1 MKKSKKIGISVVVIA
16 AVLSV
21 AYKLNDVKQQKKA
34 DIDLVN
40 KAKSEITVTTTTV
53 KYEVIKS
60 DISYH
65 GTFEPSLEVT
75 VVSES
80 QGKVNKYTINEGDFI
95 SEGETMVWLDSDLTG
110 YQLETAEAAWLK
122 AQNDLKRF
130 ENLTPGESVSTQQL
144 EEIKLA
150 CQNAR
155 STYLAIKK
163 QYENTFI
170 KAPVSGTVSKRYFEK
185 GSFVAPG
192 SPVADLIN
200 IQKMKFNAWF
210 TAIDRIQVKTG
221 QKVTLTSDLY
231 PGVSYEGTIKV
242 IGVKPDNSRRY
253 LVQAEVVNSSEKPLV
268 SGIDGTIYIQN
279 TNDEKKLVIPRN
291 CIVSSVIQPMV
302 YVVSDG
308 TAKLREIVIS
318 QITNGQAI
326 IESGLTEGD
335 IVVLSGQINL
345 ENNTTVTVLN
355 NYPL

>member
-1 MKKSKKIGISVVVIA
+1 MKTSKKIVISVVAMA

-21 AYKLNDVKQQKKA
+21 AYKLVDVKHRKKA

-53 KYEVIKS
+53 KYDVIKS

-65 GTFEPSLEVT
+65 GTFEPYSEVT

-95 SEGETMVWLDSDLTG
+95 SEGVTMVWLDSDLTG

-144 EEIKLA
+144 EEIKFA

-155 STYLAIKK
+155 STYLTSKK
-163 QYENTFI
+163 QYENAFI
-170 KAPVSGTVSKRYFEK
+170 KAPISGTVSKRYFEK
-185 GSFVAPG
+185 GSFIAPG

-200 IQKMKFNAWF
+200 TQKMKFNTWV
-210 TAIDRIQVKTG
+210 TATDLIKIKPG
-221 QKVTLTSDLY
+221 QKVILTSDLY
-231 PGVSYEGTIKV
+231 PGVSYEGTIKI

-253 LVQAEVVNSSEKPLV
+253 LVQAEVINSSENPLV
-268 SGIDGTIYIQN
+268 SGIDGTIRIQN
-279 TNDEKKLVIPRN
+279 AIGEKSLVIPRN
-291 CIVSSVIQPMV
+291 CIISSAIQPMV

-308 TAKLREIVIS
+308 TAKLREIIIS
-318 QITNGQAI
+318 QIIDGQAI

-345 ENNTTVTVLN
+345 KNNAAVAVLN
-355 NYPL
+355 N